1 MGTTEKQ
8 QYMKTLK
15 EIQDWLDANTV
26 NRCDD
31 DVIRGILCRHGFSP
45 EDVNGLTFKTSR
57 LGANQ
62 MVYEF
67 IKWLDAERKT
77 GKPNVYRIFFDSGE
91 CHDIVAD
98 NIIMEEQTNGDR
110 LVRHMLFMRD
120 GCIVARTGDVEFV
133 ILDPEE
139 DDED

>member
-1 MGTTEKQ
+1 
-8 QYMKTLK
+8 MKTLK

-77 GKPNVYRIFFDSGE
+77 GRPNVYRIFFDSGE

>member
-1 MGTTEKQ
+1 
-8 QYMKTLK
+8 MKTLK

>member
-1 MGTTEKQ
+1 
-8 QYMKTLK
+8 MKTLK
-15 EIQDWLDANTV
+15 EIQEWLDANTM
-26 NRCDD
+26 NCCDD
-31 DVIRGILCRHGFSP
+31 DVIRRILCRHGFSP
-45 EDVNGLTFKTSR
+45 EDINGLTFKTSR

-67 IKWLDAERKT
+67 IKWFDAERKT

-98 NIIMEEQTNGDR
+98 NIIMEEKTNGDK